1 MEVIF
6 DTNKFADEFNNA
18 IDWMLTSEYS
28 KELKDDLQL
37 FTNNKGELG
46 KNPDSTGAFRT
57 LVELIVTQ
65 AGYYRKPADFD
76 GEINSFIDKYGTGFR
91 MPTAQK
97 NLVDLV
103 GRLAP
108 PRIVTRA
115 EENIQKLLIGY
126 STIKNFTDE
135 LYTMAEEG
143 KTEILGEKG
152 RDNYLRDFGYWDRI
166 PMDRHEMRF
175 IIRTGIYHAC
185 SVKAKNDPLEKGSLH
200 DALTRF
206 CFKHLKG
213 KVVEDIDLGNAPGIV
228 DIFIW
233 SYCAKK
239 RYNICGNT
247 SRCDECNI
255 RSVCL
260 YALANLA

>member
-6 DTNKFADEFNNA
+6 DTNKFADKFKSA
-18 IDWMLTSEYS
+18 IDWMLTGEHS
-28 KELKDDLQL
+28 KELKKDLQL

-57 LVELIVTQ
+57 LVGLIVTQ
-65 AGYYRKPADFD
+65 AWYYGKPVDFD
-76 GEINSFIDKYGTGFR
+76 DEIDLFINKYRTSFR

-97 NLVDLV
+97 DLVDLV

-108 PRIVTRA
+108 PGIATRA
-115 EENIQKLLIGY
+115 KENIQKLLTGY

-185 SVKAKNDPLEKGSLH
+185 SVEAKNDPLKKG
-200 DALTRF
+200 
-206 CFKHLKG
+206 
-213 KVVEDIDLGNAPGIV
+213 
-228 DIFIW
+228 
-233 SYCAKK
+233 
-239 RYNICGNT
+239 
-247 SRCDECNI
+247 
-255 RSVCL
+255 L
-260 YALANLA
+260 YTTL